1 MNKGNLF
8 IAFAA
13 LGAAFAAQ
21 AEKITIWSWDP
32 HYNVAIMKDA
42 AEIYQKTHP
51 DVTFDIVDLAK
62 ADLEQKLQTMLAS
75 GVTKA
80 LPDIVLVEDYNAPKY
95 LRAFPDAFA
104 PLNGKVDFSHF
115 AKYKVDLM
123 TINGKTYG
131 VPFDTGV
138 TAWYYRRDLLEQAG
152 YSEKDV
158 QNITWDKFIEI
169 GKKVREKTGK
179 QMISIDPNDI
189 GLIRIMMQSAGSW
202 YFDKAG
208 NLDIVGNAAL
218 KEALETLA
226 KLNAAG
232 IVKPVF
238 GWAEWAGSF
247 NRGDVASLITG
258 VWATITIKAETKQSG
273 LWSVA
278 PIPAL
283 TVKGATHASNLGGSS
298 WYVMN
303 SSTVKEQ
310 AISFLNATYVDNI
323 DFYQHILQK
332 NGAMGSNLLARN
344 GEAYQQPDPYFSN
357 LPIWSIFNGWL
368 KDIPSVNYGMYTYE
382 ADAAVN
388 AQIPALNSGIPV
400 DKVLKNIEQQV
411 KTQIQ

>member
-1 MNKGNLF
+1 MR
-8 IAFAA
+8 
-13 LGAAFAAQ
+13 
-21 AEKITIWSWDP
+21 
-32 HYNVAIMKDA
+32 
-42 AEIYQKTHP
+42 
-51 DVTFDIVDLAK
+51 
-62 ADLEQKLQTMLAS
+62 
-75 GVTKA
+75 
-80 LPDIVLVEDYNAPKY
+80 LV
-95 LRAFPDAFA
+95 
-104 PLNGKVDFSHF
+104 
-115 AKYKVDLM
+115 
-123 TINGKTYG
+123 
-131 VPFDTGV
+131 
-138 TAWYYRRDLLEQAG
+138 
-152 YSEKDV
+152 
-158 QNITWDKFIEI
+158 
-169 GKKVREKTGK
+169 KKVREKTGK